1 MIREKK
7 IVKIQI
13 SFFVKACDEQ
23 LNTVVEA
30 NLDPNDEVNYALI
43 ENNIPNNGFIN
54 KKTTD
59 RENIH
64 NKLSRSSSITSEG
77 ILLLNDKNDSTIIE
91 FGNAVRS
98 GSIDAMAQIIENNG
112 TSIISRKE
120 IKIEVSFR
128 LLRSSRNNLRYRT
141 KPDLMWM
148 SPFHLAI
155 IARQSEVVQ
164 FMLESLVAN
173 DILSSEKELRN
184 LLSQT
189 TDVKFSNGTP
199 EDYFHR

>member
-1 MIREKK
+1 M
-7 IVKIQI
+7 
-13 SFFVKACDEQ
+13 KACGEQ

-30 NLDPNDEVNYALI
+30 NLDPIDEVNYTLTK
-43 ENNIPNNGFIN
+43 NNIPNNGFIN

-59 RENIH
+59 TENIH

-98 GSIDAMAQIIENNG
+98 GSIDAMAEIIENNG

-128 LLRSSRNNLRYRT
+128 LLRSSRNNLNRYRS

-199 EDYFHR
+199 DDYFHRYSRKYFKR

>member
-1 MIREKK
+1 M
-7 IVKIQI
+7 
-13 SFFVKACDEQ
+13 
-23 LNTVVEA
+23 
-30 NLDPNDEVNYALI
+30 NYTLI
-43 ENNIPNNGFIN
+43 EDNIPNNGFTKYFTN

-64 NKLSRSSSITSEG
+64 NKLSRSSSITSDS
-77 ILLLNDKNDSTIIE
+77 IQLLNDKNDSTIIE

-98 GSIDAMAQIIENNG
+98 GSIDAMAQIIENNE

-128 LLRSSRNNLRYRT
+128 LLRSSRNNLNRYRT

-184 LLSQT
+184 LLSKR

>member
-1 MIREKK
+1 M
-7 IVKIQI
+7 
-13 SFFVKACDEQ
+13 KACGEQ

-30 NLDPNDEVNYALI
+30 NLDPIDEVNYTLTK
-43 ENNIPNNGFIN
+43 NNIPNNGFIN

-59 RENIH
+59 MENIH

-98 GSIDAMAQIIENNG
+98 GSIDAMAEIIENNG
-112 TSIISRKE
+112 TSIISRD
-120 IKIEVSFR
+120 VSFR
-128 LLRSSRNNLRYRT
+128 LLRSSRNNLNRYRS

-199 EDYFHR
+199 DDYFHR

>member
-1 MIREKK
+1 MAEI
-7 IVKIQI
+7 
-13 SFFVKACDEQ
+13 
-23 LNTVVEA
+23 
-30 NLDPNDEVNYALI
+30 I
-43 ENNIPNNGFIN
+43 ENNI
-54 KKTTD
+54 
-59 RENIH
+59 
-64 NKLSRSSSITSEG
+64 
-77 ILLLNDKNDSTIIE
+77 
-91 FGNAVRS
+91 
-98 GSIDAMAQIIENNG
+98 NG

-128 LLRSSRNNLRYRT
+128 LLRSSRNNLYRYKT

>member
-1 MIREKK
+1 M
-7 IVKIQI
+7 
-13 SFFVKACDEQ
+13 VKACGEQ

-30 NLDPNDEVNYALI
+30 NLDPIDEVNYALRSCLAK
-43 ENNIPNNGFIN
+43 NNIPNNGFIN

-64 NKLSRSSSITSEG
+64 NKLSRSSSITSDS
-77 ILLLNDKNDSTIIE
+77 IQLLNDKNDSKIIE

-98 GSIDAMAQIIENNG
+98 GSIDAMAEIIENNG

-128 LLRSSRNNLRYRT
+128 LLRSSRNNLNRYKT

-173 DILSSEKELRN
+173 DILSSETELRN